1 MTKEKIKRIALM
13 RDALAAASPHR
24 SREKLTIFLSRVKI
38 LPAEP
43 RNFRNF
49 HPFQSKHILF
59 LSNMANKKW
68 HFAIFERSH
77 E

>member
-1 MTKEKIKRIALM
+1 M
-13 RDALAAASPHR
+13 RDALAASPHR
-24 SREKLTIFLSRVKI
+24 CSREQLTIFLSRVKI

-59 LSNMANKKW
+59 LSNMANEKW
-68 HFAIFERSH
+68 HFATFKRRH